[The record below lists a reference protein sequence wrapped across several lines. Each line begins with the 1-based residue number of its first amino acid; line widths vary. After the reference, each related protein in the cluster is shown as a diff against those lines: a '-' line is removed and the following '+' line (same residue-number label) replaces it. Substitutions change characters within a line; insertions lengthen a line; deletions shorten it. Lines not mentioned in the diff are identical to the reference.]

1 METCRTPT
9 TRIEACA
16 SIALLGLMAALPLA
30 EIAGRKIA
38 GHGIPGSIPIVQHL
52 TLWITFLGA
61 AMAVRSD
68 RMLAL
73 STATFV
79 SETWRARIRVLTST
93 VAVAITLCLAAASL
107 ELARVEREAGDLV
120 AWGIPVWIAIAIMP
134 AGFALIGFR
143 LIWSAAPHWKGRAAA
158 ATGLAI
164 PLLFHS
170 VSASRSA
177 DLTVGAVIAILGGAA
192 LGMPIFAVLGGL
204 ALLLFWNAGVSAAA
218 VTADIYRLA
227 ASPMLP
233 AIPLFTLGG
242 YLLSEG
248 GAGKRLMRTFT
259 ALVGWMPGGLAVVTT
274 LLLAFFTPFTGAS
287 GVTILSMGG
296 LLLPMLV
303 KARYPE
309 GTSIGLVTVAGSI
322 GLLLPPSLPVIL
334 YGIYAQTPIDRLFVA
349 GLIPG
354 FLLIVAV
361 AGWGAWRGWF
371 SGAQRVR
378 FDVREA
384 AAATCDAKWE
394 LLLPV
399 VVLAGMLGGFATLVE
414 AASLTV
420 LYALIVECLV
430 YRDLRVRSDLPRI
443 ASECGTLVG
452 GFLIILGVALGFTN
466 FLIHAE
472 IPMQA
477 LTWVKLHIHSKLV
490 FLLALNG
497 LLLVVGALMDIYS
510 AILVVVPL
518 ITPMAAAYGVHPLH
532 LGVIFL
538 ANMELGYLTPPMG
551 ENLFLSS
558 FRFGRPL
565 SQVYADT
572 LPYCAML
579 LATVLLITYA
589 PWITM
594 LPISFLE
601 GG

>member
-1 METCRTPT
+1 METRRTPT
-9 TRIEACA
+9 TPIEACA
-16 SIALLGLMAALPLA
+16 SIALLGLMAVLPLA

-38 GHGIPGSIPIVQHL
+38 RHGIPGSIPIVQHI

-73 STATFV
+73 STATFL
-79 SETWRARIRVLTST
+79 SERWRARIRVLTSAGG
-93 VAVAITLCLAAASL
+93 VAVALCLAGASL
-107 ELARVEREAGDLV
+107 DLARVEREAGDLV
-120 AWGIPVWIAIAIMP
+120 AWGIPVWVAIAVMP
-134 AGFALIGFR
+134 AGFALIAAR
-143 LIWSAAPHWKGRAAA
+143 LIWSAAPHWKGRATAA
-158 ATGLAI
+158 IGLAS
-164 PLLFHS
+164 PLLFHN
-170 VSASRSA
+170 VSGSRSA
-177 DLTVGAVIAILGGAA
+177 DLVPAAVIAILAGAA

-204 ALLLFWNAGVSAAA
+204 ALLLFWNAGVSVAA
-218 VTADIYRLA
+218 VPADIYRLA

-248 GAGKRLMRTFT
+248 GAGKRLMRTLT

-303 KARYPE
+303 EARYPE

-354 FLLIVAV
+354 FLLVVAV

-378 FDVREA
+378 FNVREA
-384 AAATCDAKWE
+384 AAATWDAKWE

-399 VVLAGMLGGFATLVE
+399 VVLAGILGGFATLVE

-420 LYALIVECLV
+420 LYALIVECFV
-430 YRDLRVRSDLPRI
+430 YRDLRVRADLPRI
-443 ASECGTLVG
+443 AAECGTLVG

-518 ITPMAAAYGVHPLH
+518 ITPIAAAYGVHPLH

-594 LPISFLE
+594 LPIDLLN

>member
-1 METCRTPT
+1 
-9 TRIEACA
+9 
-16 SIALLGLMAALPLA
+16 
-30 EIAGRKIA
+30 
-38 GHGIPGSIPIVQHL
+38 
-52 TLWITFLGA
+52 
-61 AMAVRSD
+61 
-68 RMLAL
+68 
-73 STATFV
+73 
-79 SETWRARIRVLTST
+79 
-93 VAVAITLCLAAASL
+93 
-107 ELARVEREAGDLV
+107 
-120 AWGIPVWIAIAIMP
+120 
-134 AGFALIGFR
+134 
-143 LIWSAAPHWKGRAAA
+143 
-158 ATGLAI
+158 
-164 PLLFHS
+164 
-170 VSASRSA
+170 
-177 DLTVGAVIAILGGAA
+177 
-192 LGMPIFAVLGGL
+192 
-204 ALLLFWNAGVSAAA
+204 
-218 VTADIYRLA
+218 
-227 ASPMLP
+227 
-233 AIPLFTLGG
+233 LFTLGG

-384 AAATCDAKWE
+384 AAATWDAKWE